1 MTLKVKE
8 ETMKLFN
15 YLLLILVIVL
25 NFFFA
30 QPSFADAPKIT
41 KTPEYVELSKKLDTL
56 QDQLEAVKSGE
67 TLSEN
72 FTVEDLQ
79 KRVDELSFQKYA
91 LEKGINWGQCR
102 NETGETIAVYGPKPE
117 KSKSEYDNALYFLGS
132 GEATGAGW
140 DCQGIFVPNGTKIAS
155 LNTNGAVA
163 IKNFK
168 GTQLIAKTNPD
179 NNAIELNIN
188 PDKVFKSGDINWY
201 IPNVSSKNI
210 AARVPDVPL
219 GGEESD

>member
-1 MTLKVKE
+1 
-8 ETMKLFN
+8 MKLFN
-15 YLLLILVIVL
+15 YLLLILVIVV

-41 KTPEYVELSKKLDTL
+41 KTPEYKELSKKLDTL

-72 FTVEDLQ
+72 FTVDDLT

-102 NETGETIAVYGPKPE
+102 NQTGETIAVYGPLPE
-117 KSKSEYDNALYFLGS
+117 ESKSEYDNALYFLGS
-132 GEATGAGW
+132 GEVTGTGW
-140 DCQGIFVPNGTKIAS
+140 DCQGIFVPKGTKVTS
-155 LNTNGAVA
+155 LNTDGAVA
-163 IKNFK
+163 IKNSK

-179 NNAIELNIN
+179 NNAIELNIK
-188 PDKVFKSGDINWY
+188 PDKVFKAGDINWY
-201 IPNVSSKNI
+201 IPNVSSQNI
-210 AARVPDVPL
+210 ASRVPDVPL